1 MEHLQ
6 PSLDVR
12 PEIKGLFVSMDNLNQ
27 LVELSTVDSLIGVC
41 RGSSQPLEI
50 NITCIISSFFTLKVK
65 EFFVQKLANHKKN
78 VMLQCAPHFT
88 TIQEVVFKRFQTY

>member
-27 LVELSTVDSLIGVC
+27 IVELSTVDPLIGVC

-65 EFFVQKLANHKKN
+65 AFFVQKLANHKNFHVKMCTPFHN
-78 VMLQCAPHFT
+78 NSRSCF
-88 TIQEVVFKRFQTY
+88 